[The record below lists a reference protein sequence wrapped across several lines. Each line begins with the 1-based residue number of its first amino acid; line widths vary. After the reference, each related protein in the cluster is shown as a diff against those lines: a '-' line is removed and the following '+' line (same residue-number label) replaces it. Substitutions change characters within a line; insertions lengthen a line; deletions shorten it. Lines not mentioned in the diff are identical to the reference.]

1 MSVSWE
7 GNAPDLPL
15 AAHYLRRIREL
26 EAENGRLRE
35 KLRRLRQAKVE
46 DHAVSLNSG
55 EKS

>member
-1 MSVSWE
+1 MSVSWD
-7 GNAPDLPL
+7 GNTPELPL
-15 AAHYLRRIREL
+15 AIHYVRRIREL

-46 DHAVSLNSG
+46 DHAVSLNLG